1 MVDNIKINLGAPV
14 SSYQPLSVDW
24 SKTKQADDEL
34 KLYLTPGN
42 NCVLSIGDTIVFAR
56 YASVENGYAE
66 DESKENP
73 PYTWKCIALQ
83 RLAVSEIT
91 KYESGNMIVTTEVPE
106 ISQFEGTV
114 VGVINGGAISDGES
128 IITKTTFSK
137 IQNGI
142 VIETEISHD
151 YYYQDLNQMAFTVIP
166 VGISNDIDDIRQ
178 SGTTFRGYAVAVIDG
193 NYNMIDDKGN
203 PIVTTEISTQFV
215 GKHCGD
221 DEVRSNPY
229 YFVPVEESRKYL
241 IVDNIN
247 GYSVGDKILISAS
260 QNLFYCVNN
269 GNCKLYNQ
277 KIDASGG
284 IDNTLFVAK
293 ASGYWGISVGFSEN
307 SDFKRLRQEEL
318 INEYFAKNFKEKLIP
333 PIIDMERV
341 KYIPWTCD
349 INGDMANIANEIDL
363 YLHFRI
369 REDTNWT
376 VNNSVG
382 WSDID
387 MNDPITDNMGFWRS
401 NTLDVLNFTD
411 DDVLYQK
418 MKVKQSFVRLSFY
431 NSNDITNQSLLYY
444 STVFLDGSGLSGKM
458 VKKKNEMIRKDIPID
473 RDNAIIIEST
483 IGIRIDS
490 QIAINDE
497 YQTSKSS
504 EGFYLY
510 LFKDDADLL
519 DTENESGR
527 TIYMKVEFNHAGY
540 GRTIPMM
547 LNPINDDY
555 CMGKLNIE
563 NFFENMFIPL
573 KIYHDE
579 NGYRYSFENNG
590 CIRQSGDKIE
600 LSLFEPYLQEDYK

>member
-128 IITKTTFSK
+128 IITNTTFSK

-151 YYYQDLNQMAFTVIP
+151 YYYQDLNQIAFTVIP

-247 GYSVGDKILISAS
+247 GYSVGDKMLISAS

-349 INGDMANIANEIDL
+349 INGDMTNIANEIDL

-497 YQTSKSS
+497 YQTNKSS

-600 LSLFEPYLQEDYK
+600 LSLFEPYLQEDYE

>member
-14 SSYQPLSVDW
+14 SSYQPLNIDW
-24 SKTKQADDEL
+24 LKTKQADEEL

-56 YASVENGYAE
+56 YASVENGYAK
-66 DESKENP
+66 DENKENP

-91 KYESGNMIVTTEVPE
+91 KDESGNMIVTTEVPE
-106 ISQFEGTV
+106 INQFEGTV
-114 VGVINGGAISDGES
+114 VGVIND
-128 IITKTTFSK
+128 
-137 IQNGI
+137 GI
-142 VIETEISHD
+142 VIETEQSHD
-151 YYYQDLNQMAFTVIP
+151 YYYQDLNQITFTVIP
-166 VGISNDIDDIRQ
+166 VGMSNDIDDSRQ
-178 SGTTFRGYAVAVIDG
+178 SGTTFSGYTVAVIDG
-193 NYNMIDDKGN
+193 NYNMIDYNGN

-215 GKHCGD
+215 GTDCGA

-241 IVDNIN
+241 IVDNVN

-269 GNCKLYNQ
+269 EKGDCKLYNQ
-277 KIDASGG
+277 KIDASGN

-349 INGDMANIANEIDL
+349 INGDMTNIANEIDL

-376 VNNSVG
+376 VNNSDG

-387 MNDPITDNMGFWRS
+387 KNDPITDNVGFWRS
-401 NTLDVLNFTD
+401 NTLNVLNFTD

-497 YQTSKSS
+497 YQTNKSS

-519 DTENESGR
+519 DKENDSGR

-555 CMGKLNIE
+555 RMGKLNIE

-579 NGYRYSFENNG
+579 DGYRYSFENNA
-590 CIRQSGDKIE
+590 CIRQLGDKIE
-600 LSLFEPYLQEDYK
+600 LSLFEPYLQEDD

>member
-1 MVDNIKINLGAPV
+1 MVDNIKINLGTPV
-14 SSYQPLSVDW
+14 SSYQPLNIDW
-24 SKTKQADDEL
+24 PKTKQADGEL
-34 KLYLTPGN
+34 TLFLTPGD
-42 NCVLSIGDTIVFAR
+42 NCVLSVGDTIVIAR

-66 DESKENP
+66 NVSEENQ
-73 PYTWKCIALQ
+73 PYIWKCIASQ
-83 RLAVSEIT
+83 RLTVSRVKDE
-91 KYESGNMIVTTEVPE
+91 KGNLLVSVGIPE
-106 ISQFEGTV
+106 INQFEGTV
-114 VGVINGGAISDGES
+114 VGVIKGGIISDS
-128 IITKTTFSK
+128 TSTINSN

-142 VIETEISHD
+142 IIETESAHD
-151 YYYQDLNQMAFTVIP
+151 YYYQDLNQAKFTIIP
-166 VGISNDIDDIRQ
+166 VGMTNSQ
-178 SGTTFRGYAVAVIDG
+178 ESGTAFRGYAVAVIDG
-193 NYNMIDDKGN
+193 EYKMIGDDGE
-203 PIVTTEISTQFV
+203 PIVTKSISTQFENS
-215 GKHCGD
+215 CGD
-221 DEVRSNPY
+221 DEERLNPY
-229 YFVPVEESRKYL
+229 YFVPAEESRKYL
-241 IVDNIN
+241 IIENIS
-247 GYSVGDKILISAS
+247 GYSVGDKVLVSAS
-260 QNLFYCVNN
+260 QNLFYYVNGEDEDCN
-269 GNCKLYNQ
+269 LYNQ
-277 KIDASGG
+277 KVDASGN

-318 INEYFAKNFKEKLIP
+318 INEYFAKSFKEKLIP

-341 KYIPWTCD
+341 KYIPWISD
-349 INGDMANIANEIDL
+349 INGDMTNAANEIDL

-369 REDTNWT
+369 REDTNWA
-376 VNNSVG
+376 VNNSDG

-401 NTLDVLNFTD
+401 NTLDILNFTD

-458 VKKKNEMIRKDIPID
+458 IKKKNEMIRRGIPID
-473 RDNAIIIEST
+473 RDNAIIIESNL
-483 IGIRIDS
+483 GIRIDS

-497 YQTSKSS
+497 YQANKSS

-510 LFKDDADLL
+510 LFRDDADLL
-519 DTENESGR
+519 DDENESGR

-547 LNPINDDY
+547 LNPINEDY
-555 CMGKLNIE
+555 SIGKLTIE

-579 NGYRYSFENNG
+579 NGYRYSFENNA

-600 LSLFEPYLQEDYK
+600 LSLFEPYLQEDY

>member
-14 SSYQPLSVDW
+14 SSYQPLNIDW
-24 SKTKQADDEL
+24 SKTKQADEEL

-56 YASVENGYAE
+56 YASVENGYAK

-91 KYESGNMIVTTEVPE
+91 NESGNMIVTTEVPE

-114 VGVINGGAISDGES
+114 VGVINGGAISDGET
-128 IITKTTFSK
+128 IITNTTFSK
-137 IQNGI
+137 IRNGI
-142 VIETEISHD
+142 LIETELSHD
-151 YYYQDLNQMAFTVIP
+151 YYYQDLNQIAFTVIP
-166 VGISNDIDDIRQ
+166 VGISNDIDDSRQ
-178 SGTTFRGYAVAVIDG
+178 SGTTFSGYTVAVIDG
-193 NYNMIDDKGN
+193 NYNMIDYKGN
-203 PIVTTEISTQFV
+203 PIVTTEIATQFV
-215 GKHCGD
+215 GNDCGA

-241 IVDNIN
+241 IVDNIK

-277 KIDASGG
+277 KIDASGN

-349 INGDMANIANEIDL
+349 INGDMTNIANEIDL

-376 VNNSVG
+376 VNNSDG

-473 RDNAIIIEST
+473 RDNAIIIDST

-497 YQTSKSS
+497 YQTNKSS

-547 LNPINDDY
+547 LNPINEDY
-555 CMGKLNIE
+555 RMGKLNIE

-579 NGYRYSFENNG
+579 DGYRYSFENNA
-590 CIRQSGDKIE
+590 CIRQLGDKIE
-600 LSLFEPYLQEDYK
+600 LSLFEPYLQEEY

>member
-14 SSYQPLSVDW
+14 SSYQPLNIDW
-24 SKTKQADDEL
+24 SKTKQADEEL
-34 KLYLTPGN
+34 ELYLTPGN

-83 RLAVSEIT
+83 RLTVRKIT
-91 KYESGNMIVTTEVPE
+91 KESGNMIVTTEVPE
-106 ISQFEGTV
+106 IRQFEGTV
-114 VGVINGGAISDGES
+114 VGVIND
-128 IITKTTFSK
+128 
-137 IQNGI
+137 GI
-142 VIETEISHD
+142 VIETEQSHD

-166 VGISNDIDDIRQ
+166 VGISNDIDDSRQ
-178 SGTTFRGYAVAVIDG
+178 SGTTFSGYTVAVIDG
-193 NYNMIDDKGN
+193 NYNMIDDQGN
-203 PIVTTEISTQFV
+203 PIVTTAISTQFV
-215 GKHCGD
+215 GNDCGD
-221 DEVRSNPY
+221 GEVRTNPY

-241 IVDNIN
+241 IVNNIN

-269 GNCKLYNQ
+269 ENCKLYNQ
-277 KIDASGG
+277 KIDASGN

-349 INGDMANIANEIDL
+349 INGDMTNIANEIDL

-376 VNNSVG
+376 VNNSIGG

-401 NTLDVLNFTD
+401 NTLNVLNFTD

-497 YQTSKSS
+497 YQTNKSS

-555 CMGKLNIE
+555 RMGKLNIE

-579 NGYRYSFENNG
+579 DGYRYSFENNA
-590 CIRQSGDKIE
+590 CIRQLGDKIE
-600 LSLFEPYLQEDYK
+600 LSLFEPYLQEDDE

>member
-14 SSYQPLSVDW
+14 SSYQPLNIDW
-24 SKTKQADDEL
+24 SKTKQADEEL

-83 RLAVSEIT
+83 RLTVRKIT
-91 KYESGNMIVTTEVPE
+91 KESGNMIVTTEVPE
-106 ISQFEGTV
+106 IRQFEGTV
-114 VGVINGGAISDGES
+114 VGVIND
-128 IITKTTFSK
+128 
-137 IQNGI
+137 GI
-142 VIETEISHD
+142 VIETEQSHD
-151 YYYQDLNQMAFTVIP
+151 YYYQDLKQIAFTVIP
-166 VGISNDIDDIRQ
+166 VGISNDIDDSRR
-178 SGTTFRGYAVAVIDG
+178 SGTTFSGYTVAVIDG
-193 NYNMIDDKGN
+193 NYNRIDYNGN

-215 GKHCGD
+215 GNDCGA
-221 DEVRSNPY
+221 DEVRTNPY

-241 IVDNIN
+241 IVENIN

-269 GNCKLYNQ
+269 EKGDCKLYNQ
-277 KIDASGG
+277 KIDASGN

-349 INGDMANIANEIDL
+349 INGDMTNIANEIDL

-376 VNNSVG
+376 VNNSDG

-387 MNDPITDNMGFWRS
+387 INDPITDNMGFWRS

-497 YQTSKSS
+497 YQTNKSS

-555 CMGKLNIE
+555 RMGKLNIE

-579 NGYRYSFENNG
+579 DGYRYSFENNA
-590 CIRQSGDKIE
+590 CIRQLGDKIE
-600 LSLFEPYLQEDYK
+600 LSLFEPYLQEDNE

>member
-14 SSYQPLSVDW
+14 SSYQPLNIDW
-24 SKTKQADDEL
+24 LKTEQADEEL

-83 RLAVSEIT
+83 RLTVRKIT
-91 KYESGNMIVTTEVPE
+91 KESGNMIVTTEVPE
-106 ISQFEGTV
+106 IRQFEGTV
-114 VGVINGGAISDGES
+114 VGVIND
-128 IITKTTFSK
+128 
-137 IQNGI
+137 GI
-142 VIETEISHD
+142 VIETEQSHD
-151 YYYQDLNQMAFTVIP
+151 YYYQDLKQIAFTVIP
-166 VGISNDIDDIRQ
+166 VGISNDIDDSRR
-178 SGTTFRGYAVAVIDG
+178 SGTTFSGYTVAVIDG
-193 NYNMIDDKGN
+193 NYNRIDYNGN

-215 GKHCGD
+215 GNDCGA
-221 DEVRSNPY
+221 DEVRTNPY

-241 IVDNIN
+241 IVENIN

-269 GNCKLYNQ
+269 EKGDCKLYNQ
-277 KIDASGG
+277 KIDASGN

-349 INGDMANIANEIDL
+349 INGDMTNIANEIDL

-376 VNNSVG
+376 VNNSDG

-387 MNDPITDNMGFWRS
+387 INDPITDNMGFWRS

-497 YQTSKSS
+497 YQTNKSS

-555 CMGKLNIE
+555 RMGKLNIE

-579 NGYRYSFENNG
+579 DGYRYSFENNA
-590 CIRQSGDKIE
+590 CIRQLGDKIE
-600 LSLFEPYLQEDYK
+600 LSLFEPYLQEDNE

>member
-14 SSYQPLSVDW
+14 SSYQPLNIDW
-24 SKTKQADDEL
+24 LKTEQADEEL

-83 RLAVSEIT
+83 RLTVRKIT
-91 KYESGNMIVTTEVPE
+91 KESGNMIVTTEVPE
-106 ISQFEGTV
+106 IRQFEGTV
-114 VGVINGGAISDGES
+114 VGVIND
-128 IITKTTFSK
+128 
-137 IQNGI
+137 GI
-142 VIETEISHD
+142 VIETEQSHD
-151 YYYQDLNQMAFTVIP
+151 YYYQDLNQIAFTVIP
-166 VGISNDIDDIRQ
+166 VGISNDIDDSRQ

-193 NYNMIDDKGN
+193 NYNMIDNNGN
-203 PIVTTEISTQFV
+203 PIVTTEISTQFAEND
-215 GKHCGD
+215 CGG
-221 DEVRSNPY
+221 DEVRTNPY

-241 IVDNIN
+241 IVDNIS

-269 GNCKLYNQ
+269 EKGDCKLYNQ
-277 KIDASGG
+277 KIDASGN

-349 INGDMANIANEIDL
+349 INGDMTNIANEIDL

-376 VNNSVG
+376 VNNSDG

-387 MNDPITDNMGFWRS
+387 INDPITDNMGFWRS

-497 YQTSKSS
+497 YQTNKSS

-555 CMGKLNIE
+555 RMGKLNIE

-579 NGYRYSFENNG
+579 DGYRYSFENNA
-590 CIRQSGDKIE
+590 CIRQLGDKIE
-600 LSLFEPYLQEDYK
+600 LSLFEPYLQEDNE